1 VNELG
6 SHVYPESDQ
15 YPTVREPSLFARILG
30 QVLRT
35 YARLE
40 ARGSRRGFRHVAKLT
55 RYLYFKRGLFS
66 ADLGPDSRFIF
77 PLGDRYWSKH
87 IIRLANSPYEP
98 EIHWLLHR
106 AANLSYAMLDCG
118 ANMGYWAVVA
128 SSAAYGQHF
137 VVAIEASRSNFQIL
151 LNNSQA
157 NGRRFYAIHSAITD
171 TSGQTVRLIGS
182 SHIGRSL
189 RADWGRKPSDAV
201 EEVQTIT
208 LDEVA
213 DRYLPNRDWPPLV
226 KLDVEGVEIEAMK
239 GGHRLIGGGALII
252 YEDHAK
258 DTTHAA
264 THYVMSLGDMDI
276 WNLSTHERLER
287 IISLDQVAAIKTNP
301 ICGYNFFTYR
311 RGSPWAKLFSSLG
324 DGANGKGR

>member
-6 SHVYPESDQ
+6 SLLYAESDR

-30 QVLRT
+30 QVLRG

-40 ARGSRRGFRHVAKLT
+40 ARGSLRGFWLMAKLA
-55 RYLYFKRGLFS
+55 RYLHFKQGLFS

-87 IIRLANSPYEP
+87 IIRVANSLYEP

-106 AANLSYAMLDCG
+106 AANLPYAVLDCG

-128 SSAAYGQHF
+128 SSAVYGQHF
-137 VVAIEASRSNFQIL
+137 VVAIEASRSNFEFL
-151 LNNSQA
+151 LNNAHA
-157 NGRRFYAIHSAITD
+157 NRQRFRAVHRAITD
-171 TSGQTVRLIGS
+171 TSGQTVRLIGR

-189 RADWGRKPSDAV
+189 RADWHRKPSGIV
-201 EEVQTIT
+201 EEVETIT

-213 DRYLPNRDWPPLV
+213 DRYLPVLDWPPLV
-226 KLDVEGVEIEAMK
+226 KLDVEGVEIEAMR
-239 GGHRLIGGGALII
+239 GGHRLIEGGALII

-264 THYVMSLGDMDI
+264 TRYVMSLGDMEI
-276 WNLSTHERLER
+276 WNLTANERLER
-287 IISLDQVAAIKTNP
+287 IASLDQLAAIKTNP
-301 ICGYNFFTYR
+301 ISGYNFFTYR
-311 RGSPWAKLFSSLG
+311 RGSPWAKLFSDLD
-324 DGANGKGR
+324 DGAEGRKC